1 MDEKDSTNIKG
12 KIYTGLWDKGSE
24 EAREPFIKL
33 FSDEYKA
40 GQFHKI
46 YFQWYNLIHEFCH
59 SLRCDQYGI
68 QVDWSKEGA
77 SEEQMVNDFAVAY
90 WKKFGESSKLEF
102 IMNEINGIL
111 KRISNPVPKG
121 EEFLDYFNTHFG
133 EETSSVELYGF
144 LQFTCVKRAFDSSE
158 TLSEVLNRFGI
169 KNKDICEKK
178 LIYTDG
184 YDPQIIVDDCCK
196 ILNKMGVKTPKV
208 EVVLVDDPLM
218 QRAE

>member
-1 MDEKDSTNIKG
+1 MDEKDSTNIK

-24 EAREPFIKL
+24 AAREPFIKL

-40 GQFHKI
+40 GQFHRI
-46 YFQWYNLIHEFCH
+46 YFQWYNIIHEFCH
-59 SLRCDQYGI
+59 ILKFHQYGI

-77 SEEQMVNDFAVAY
+77 SEEQAVNDFAVAY

-111 KRISNPVPKG
+111 KRIPNPVPKG
-121 EEFLDYFNTHFG
+121 EEFLHYFNTHFG

-169 KNKDICEKK
+169 KNNDICEKK

-184 YDPQIIVDDCCK
+184 YHPQIIVDDCCK
-196 ILNKMGVKTPKV
+196 ILNEMGVKTPKV
-208 EVVLVDDPLM
+208 EVVLVDDPLT
-218 QRAE
+218 QRAD

>member
-1 MDEKDSTNIKG
+1 MDEKDSRDIEG
-12 KIYTGLWDKGSE
+12 KIYTGLWDKSSE
-24 EAREPFIKL
+24 DAKEPFIKL

-46 YFQWYNLIHEFCH
+46 YFQWYNIIHEFCH
-59 SLRCDQYGI
+59 ILRDQYGI

-77 SEEQMVNDFAVAY
+77 SEEQTVNDFAAAY

-102 IMNEINGIL
+102 IMNEINGVL
-111 KRISNPVPKG
+111 ERIPNSVPKG
-121 EEFLDYFNTHFG
+121 EEFLHYFNTHFG
-133 EETSSVELYGF
+133 ENMSSVELYGF

-169 KNKDICEKK
+169 KNNDICEKK

-184 YDPQIIVDDCCK
+184 YQPQTIVDDCCK
-196 ILNKMGVKTPKV
+196 ILNEMGVKAPKV
-208 EVVLVDDPLM
+208 EVILLDDPLM